1 MKKINVSAKVFLGR
15 LVILEI
21 IFEVVIVWD
30 FGSIVYKEWDWGIVD
45 GEQFDSSFVYF

>member
-21 IFEVVIVWD
+21 NFEVVIVWD
-30 FGSIVYKEWDWGIVD
+30 LGSIVYKEWD
-45 GEQFDSSFVYF
+45 